1 MTDHRAL
8 LGELAQLLDK
18 GYDDAALEALR
29 EHDRALVALAEG
41 SQAAAVALAREELAA
56 ERAAFADLAA
66 RQFWRGVC
74 AHMAKIADRLSDE
87 YAAVPAPTQIPES
100 ARLSEVM
107 LLRGLECI
115 ASGYAAEADVIRAWA
130 GEG

>member
-1 MTDHRAL
+1 MTPMDLVQAIRIQTDGAAA
-8 LGELAQLLDK
+8 EMLA
-18 GYDDAALEALR
+18 
-29 EHDRALVALAEG
+29 EHERQLVAVFEADK
-41 SQAAAVALAREELAA
+41 AAAVALAREELAA
-56 ERAAFADLAA
+56 ERAAFADMAA

-74 AHMAKIADRLSDE
+74 AHMAKTADRLSDE
-87 YAAVPAPTQIPES
+87 YAGVPAPTQIPES

-130 GEG
+130 GEV

>member
-1 MTDHRAL
+1 MTPAELVAMIRSSSSSDRAL
-8 LGELAQLLDK
+8 ELLA
-18 GYDDAALEALR
+18 
-29 EHDRALVALAEG
+29 EHDRKLVAMANASE
-41 SQAAAVALAREELAA
+41 AAAVALAREELAA
-56 ERAAFADLAA
+56 ERAAFADMAA

-74 AHMAKIADRLSDE
+74 AHMAKTADRLSDE
-87 YAAVPAPTQIPES
+87 YAGVPAPTQIPES

-130 GEG
+130 GEV